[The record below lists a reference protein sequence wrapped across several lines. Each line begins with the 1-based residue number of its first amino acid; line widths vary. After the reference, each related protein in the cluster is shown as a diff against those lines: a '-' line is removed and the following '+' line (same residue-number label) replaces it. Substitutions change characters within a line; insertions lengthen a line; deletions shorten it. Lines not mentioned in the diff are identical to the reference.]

1 MNVSIESGV
10 LRVKARVSTVPTE
23 SARLERRLLPSLSVV
38 AGMVDVIGLLSLG
51 LFTAHVTGNLV
62 TTAVVLVRG
71 GSPNLAQAL
80 AVPVFAVEVAII
92 WLIAKALGR
101 RGPALAQTLL
111 LIQFLLLMCVLVL
124 SVIFDPAANPHG
136 SLAVLV
142 AMIAVAAMACQF
154 VLVRLALPGAPST
167 AMMTGNLTNAVLSL
181 LDTLSPGQPLTEG
194 AEERLRKTLKVV
206 VGFLIG
212 CIVGAVAVSFL
223 KAWAWLLPVLLA
235 AVIVPW
241 SELLNSARARLVH

>member
-10 LRVKARVSTVPTE
+10 LHPKPYASTASSQ
-23 SARLERRLLPSLSVV
+23 SAAFERWLPASLSVV

-101 RGPALAQTLL
+101 RGPALVQPLL
-111 LIQFLLLMCVLVL
+111 LIQFLLLICVLIL
-124 SVIFDPAANPHG
+124 SVIFNPAANPHS
-136 SLAVLV
+136 SLATFV
-142 AMIAVAAMACQF
+142 AMIAVAAMACQ
-154 VLVRLALPGAPST
+154 LALMRLALPGAPST
-167 AMMTGNLTNAVLSL
+167 GMMTGNTTNAVLSL
-181 LDTLSPGQPLTEG
+181 LDTLWPSQPLTEG

-206 VGFLIG
+206 VGFVGG
-212 CIVGAVAVSFL
+212 CIAGAAAVSSL
-223 KAWAWLLPVLLA
+223 GAWAWLLPVLLA
-235 AVIVPW
+235 GAAVIVAIQTTA
-241 SELLNSARARLVH
+241 NSA